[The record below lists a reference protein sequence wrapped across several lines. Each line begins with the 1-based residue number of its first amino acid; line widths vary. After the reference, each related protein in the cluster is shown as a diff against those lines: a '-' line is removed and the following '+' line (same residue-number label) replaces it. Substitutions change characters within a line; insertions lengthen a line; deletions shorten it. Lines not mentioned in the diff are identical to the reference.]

1 MSCLQTRVG
10 KEEAVP
16 KSSRSLD
23 EEHDSTASDNP
34 QPGVSPARLLTG
46 GEVEVVNGGAPSLM
60 LDASIINVPLAQPSQ
75 TIAEHHPV
83 WIVSGLYMHGASWVR
98 EIEAK
103 HQPSS
108 SPRPIINVPG
118 HFVQRPCSSLL
129 PPVALRVSSHS
140 LGKGLQGLV
149 PVYQSRRKDTLPVV
163 ALHFEEASCE
173 TTWTSTACILL
184 EECPLNDAR
193 SQDSNR
199 GSVAGL

>member
-83 WIVSGLYMHGASWVR
+83 WIVSGLYMQGASWVR

-108 SPRPIINVPG
+108 VTG

-129 PPVALRVSSHS
+129 PPVALRGSSHS
-140 LGKGLQGLV
+140 LDKGLQGLV
-149 PVYQSRRKDTLPVV
+149 PVYQSRRKDTSPVV
-163 ALHFEEASCE
+163 ALHFDEASCG
-173 TTWTSTACILL
+173 TTWTSSACILL
-184 EECPLNDAR
+184 EDMPFE
-193 SQDSNR
+193 
-199 GSVAGL
+199 

>member
-16 KSSRSLD
+16 KFSRSFD
-23 EEHDSTASDNP
+23 EEHDSTTSDNSEH
-34 QPGVSPARLLTG
+34 GVSPARLLTG
-46 GEVEVVNGGAPSLM
+46 GEIEVVTVGTPTLTLG
-60 LDASIINVPLAQPSQ
+60 ASIMDVPLVQPSQ

-83 WIVSGLYMHGASWVR
+83 WIVTGLYMQGASWVR
-98 EIEAK
+98 DVEAK

-108 SPRPIINVPG
+108 SPRPINVTG

-149 PVYQSRRKDTLPVV
+149 PVYQSRRRDTSPVV
-163 ALHFEEASCE
+163 ALRFDEASCG
-173 TTWTSTACILL
+173 TTWSSTACILL
-184 EECPLNDAR
+184 EDMPPE
-193 SQDSNR
+193 
-199 GSVAGL
+199 

>member
-16 KSSRSLD
+16 KFSRSLD
-23 EEHDSTASDNP
+23 EKHDSTTSDNS
-34 QPGVSPARLLTG
+34 QSGVSPAHTLTG
-46 GEVEVVNGGAPSLM
+46 GEVEVVNVGAPSLM
-60 LDASIINVPLAQPSQ
+60 LDASILNVPLAQPSQ

-83 WIVSGLYMHGASWVR
+83 WIVSGLYMQGASWVR

-108 SPRPIINVPG
+108 SPRPIINVTG

-149 PVYQSRRKDTLPVV
+149 PVYQSRRKDTSLVV
-163 ALHFEEASCE
+163 ALHFDEASSGS
-173 TTWTSTACILL
+173 TWTSTACILL
-184 EECPLNDAR
+184 EDIPPE
-193 SQDSNR
+193 
-199 GSVAGL
+199 